1 MADQLDRD
9 YELCTYNQHP
19 LQLFAYKLHNRYL
32 QKLNQEIEDH
42 EKGIH
47 DPWKQAEKELL
58 QIIDETE
65 KKLPLG

>member
-32 QKLNQEIEDH
+32 EQINQQIEDN
-42 EKGIH
+42 ENGIR
-47 DPWKQAEKELL
+47 DDWK
-58 QIIDETE
+58 
-65 KKLPLG
+65 